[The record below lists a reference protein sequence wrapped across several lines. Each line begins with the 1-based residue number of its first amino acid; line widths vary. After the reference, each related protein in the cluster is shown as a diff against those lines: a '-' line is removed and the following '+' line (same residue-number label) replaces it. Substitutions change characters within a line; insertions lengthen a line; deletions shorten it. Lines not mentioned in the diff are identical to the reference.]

1 MTPNTIL
8 IMAAGTG
15 GHIFPALTIARV
27 LQAQGVVVEW
37 LGTPTGMENDVLR
50 NTGIR
55 LNQLSVSGLRG
66 KGRLALLLAPFMLLR
81 SVWQALILLR
91 RINPCCVLGMGG
103 YVTGPGGLAAWLL
116 RKPLLIHEQN
126 AVAGTSNRLL
136 RPLATRVLEAF
147 PGTFQATDRVINTGN
162 PVRADIAALA
172 TVDRKSSN
180 NVYSGE
186 RPLRLLVLG
195 GSLGA
200 AAINQLIPELL
211 SQRTL
216 SVEVWHQTGRDK
228 FEDTSARYQAARTGL
243 LEQHNV
249 VPFITDMA
257 EAYGWADVVLCRA
270 GAGTLAELAAAG
282 LPSLLVPFPFAI
294 DDHQTVNA
302 RWLADSGAAVL
313 LPQNT
318 LTVEVI
324 ANKLDALIKSPETL
338 RAMADAA
345 RAKAVPDA
353 GQNISAICMEVCDG

>member
-1 MTPNTIL
+1 MTPHKIL

-27 LQAQGVVVEW
+27 LQGQGVVVEW

-50 NTGIR
+50 TAGIR

-66 KGRLALLLAPFMLLR
+66 KGRLALMLAPFMLVR
-81 SVWQALILLR
+81 SVWQALVLLR

-147 PGTFQATDRVINTGN
+147 PGTFPAADRVINTGN
-162 PVRADIAALA
+162 PVRAEISELAAA
-172 TVDRKSSN
+172 ESKSRDNAYSSERK
-180 NVYSGE
+180 
-186 RPLRLLVLG
+186 LRLLVLG

-211 SQRTL
+211 SKHTL
-216 SVEVWHQTGRDK
+216 PVEVWHQTGRDK
-228 FEDTSARYQAARTGL
+228 FEDTSKRYQAARIDL
-243 LEQHNV
+243 LEEHKV
-249 VPFITDMA
+249 VPFITDMS
-257 EAYGWADVVLCRA
+257 EAYRWSDLVLCRA
-270 GAGTLAELAAAG
+270 GAGTLAEIAAAG

-294 DDHQTVNA
+294 DDHQTANA
-302 RWLADSGAAVL
+302 RWLAEAGAAEL
-313 LPQNT
+313 LPQDT
-318 LTVEVI
+318 LTVEKI
-324 ANKLDALIKSPETL
+324 AERLAALIKSPETL

-345 RAKAVPDA
+345 RAKALPDA
-353 GQNISAICMEVCDG
+353 GQKISAICMEVCDD

>member
-1 MTPNTIL
+1 MTPHKIL

-15 GHIFPALTIARV
+15 GHIFPALTIAGV

-37 LGTPTGMENDVLR
+37 LGTSTGMENDVLR

-81 SVWQALILLR
+81 SVWQALVLLR

-136 RPLATRVLEAF
+136 RPLAKRVLEAF
-147 PGTFQATDRVINTGN
+147 PGTFQATGRVINTGN

-172 TVDRKSSN
+172 AGDGKAGD

-211 SQRTL
+211 SQRSL
-216 SVEVWHQTGRDK
+216 AVDIWHQTGRDK

-243 LEQHNV
+243 LEQHKV

-257 EAYGWADVVLCRA
+257 AAYRWADVVLCRA
-270 GAGTLAELAAAG
+270 GAGTLAELAIAG
-282 LPSLLVPFPFAI
+282 LPSLLVPYPFAI
-294 DDHQTVNA
+294 DDHQTANA
-302 RWLADSGAAVL
+302 RWLADAGAAEL
-313 LPQNT
+313 LPQDT
-318 LTVEVI
+318 LSVEVLGNRI
-324 ANKLDALIKSPETL
+324 AALIQGPEIL
-338 RAMADAA
+338 RAMANAA

-353 GQNISAICMEVCDG
+353 GQKVSAICMEVCDG

>member
-1 MTPNTIL
+1 MTPHKIL

-27 LQAQGVVVEW
+27 LQTQGVVVEW
-37 LGTPTGMENDVLR
+37 LGTPSGMENDVLR

-66 KGRLALLLAPFMLLR
+66 KGRLALLQAPFMLLR
-81 SVWQALILLR
+81 SFWQALVLLR

-136 RPLATRVLEAF
+136 RPFAKRVLEAF
-147 PGTFQATDRVINTGN
+147 PGTFQASDRVINTGN

-172 TVDRKSSN
+172 SGDGRSCN

-211 SQRTL
+211 AQRTL
-216 SVEVWHQTGRDK
+216 AVEVWHQTGTDK
-228 FEDTSARYQAARTGL
+228 FEDTAARYHAACKDL
-243 LEQHNV
+243 LEQHKV

-257 EAYGWADVVLCRA
+257 EAYCWADLVLCRA
-270 GAGTLAELAAAG
+270 GAGTLAELAIAG
-282 LPSLLVPFPFAI
+282 LPSLLVPYPFAI
-294 DDHQTVNA
+294 DDHQTANA
-302 RWLADSGAAVL
+302 RWLADAGAAEL
-313 LPQNT
+313 LPQHS
-318 LTVEVI
+318 LTVEVLGKRI
-324 ANKLDALIKSPETL
+324 TAFIQCPEIL

-353 GQNISAICMEVCDG
+353 GQKVSSVCMEVCYG